1 MPMPRFVFAAA
12 AAAAMTLLPG
22 CTATDAGSGPASASA
37 PADATPEDRGAYVA
51 MAGASDLYEIQ
62 SSQLA
67 LSKAQRPEVRQFAQM
82 LVTHHTQTTQ
92 QVTAAATAAGLRP
105 PPPQLMP
112 MHAQMIAAL
121 EAASGASFDSA
132 YLSQQIPAHEQAL
145 ALHSNYAQN
154 GDAPALRTA
163 AAAAVPIVQSHLD
176 QARRL
181 NSQ

>member
-1 MPMPRFVFAAA
+1 MPMPRFVLGAA
-12 AAAAMTLLPG
+12 AAAAMLVG
-22 CTATDAGSGPASASA
+22 CAATDTGLDSASA
-37 PADATPEDRGAYVA
+37 PATAADATPEDRGAYVA

-67 LSKAQRPEVRQFAQM
+67 LTKAQRPEVRQFAQM

-92 QVTAAATAAGLRP
+92 QVTAAAAAAGLTP

-121 EAASGASFDSA
+121 EAASAASFDST
-132 YLSQQIPAHEQAL
+132 YLSQQILAHEQAL
-145 ALHSNYAQN
+145 ALHGNYARN
-154 GDAPALRTA
+154 GNAPALKAA

-176 QARRL
+176 QARQL
-181 NSQ
+181 NRR

>member
-1 MPMPRFVFAAA
+1 MPRFVFAA

-22 CTATDAGSGPASASA
+22 CAATDPGSDPASASA
-37 PADATPEDRGAYVA
+37 PAAGDATPEDRGAYVT
-51 MAGASDLYEIQ
+51 MAAASDLYEIQ

-92 QVTAAATAAGLRP
+92 QVTAAATAAGLTP

-132 YLSQQIPAHEQAL
+132 YLSQQVPAHEQAL
-145 ALHSNYAQN
+145 ALHSNYARN
-154 GDAPALRTA
+154 GDAPALTAA

-176 QARRL
+176 QARQL
-181 NSQ
+181 NRQ